1 MTSDSSLVADF
12 TSLLGLGLRAACDRI
27 AGPRELL
34 KHHPHDCRAMLQ
46 LNVELRIRR
55 ESIGVSES
63 LAALS
68 GARAGAHCGANVIR
82 EDGVSV
88 DTAVNPE

>member
-1 MTSDSSLVADF
+1 MTSDSSLEADI

-34 KHHPHDCRAMLQ
+34 KHHPHDCRATLQ
-46 LNVELRIRR
+46 LDVELRIRR
-55 ESIGVSES
+55 ESIGVSGS

-68 GARAGAHCGANVIR
+68 DACAGARCGAKCH
-82 EDGVSV
+82 S
-88 DTAVNPE
+88 